1 MTSTDSTEAK
11 IQQECYLAY
20 WNQYCLLHHVPRRM
34 IFSVPNEGQV
44 RLRGIGLYPG
54 VSDLVV
60 FHHPHPP
67 IFVEVKT
74 PEGKQSP
81 AQKKFQAHIESLG
94 YRYHLVRSL
103 EEFQVIIT
111 DLNNSLP
118 V

>member
-1 MTSTDSTEAK
+1 MKSDVTESF
-11 IQQECYLAY
+11 IQQQCFTFY
-20 WNQYCLLHHVPRRM
+20 NNNYCLLHHVPRRM

-60 FHHPHPP
+60 IHHPHPP
-67 IFVEVKT
+67 VFVEVKT
-74 PEGKQSP
+74 PEGTQSP
-81 AQKKFQAHIESLG
+81 AQKKFQVHIESLG

-118 V
+118 A